1 MTFTR
6 VISAVLISFLSVFAS
21 ATVMTDD
28 DAERE
33 VREQAARMLI
43 VGFRGDTIGEDV
55 RHYVADLG
63 VGGVILFDSDL
74 TSGGGH
80 GTRNIRSPRQLKSLC
95 DRLKR
100 LAGSDLLIAVD
111 EEGGKVSRLKHVY
124 GFPSTVSAEY
134 MGERNDSAFTTAK
147 SYAVAG
153 TLRDAGININFAPS
167 VDVNVNPA
175 CPVIGRLGRSFSS
188 DPSVVADNAAWSI
201 MAHHRRGI
209 MTAIKHFPGH
219 GSSRSDSHFGMTDV
233 TDTWTESELIPFR
246 RLIDSGLADVVMT
259 AHIYNANLDSL
270 YPATLSHNVID
281 GILRNQLNFD
291 GVVMTDDMY
300 MEAIVNHYTLSE
312 AVIRAINAGCDML
325 ILGNNSPSG
334 YFPGRPNEV
343 IDIIV
348 NAVLTGEISRERL
361 DESARRIDDLFAR
374 LRRLA
379 AADE

>member
-1 MTFTR
+1 M
-6 VISAVLISFLSVFAS
+6 
-21 ATVMTDD
+21 
-28 DAERE
+28 
-33 VREQAARMLI
+33 
-43 VGFRGDTIGEDV
+43 
-55 RHYVADLG
+55 
-63 VGGVILFDSDL
+63 
-74 TSGGGH
+74 
-80 GTRNIRSPRQLKSLC
+80 
-95 DRLKR
+95 
-100 LAGSDLLIAVD
+100 D

-246 RLIDSGLADVVMT
+246 RLIDAGLADVVMT

-334 YFPGRPNEV
+334 YFPGRPDEV

-361 DESARRIDDLFAR
+361 DESARRIEDLFAR
-374 LRRLA
+374 LRKLA